1 MRKSLW
7 IILTILVVAV
17 GAPIAHADTVFD
29 VSGTARATNGQ
40 VCGADCA
47 FSGTLTVNTTTG
59 AVTGID
65 ITFPGISGFTTVTES
80 GLIGGTLW
88 GVDGVNS
95 GSTSQLNLAFT
106 PNPGPGTLV
115 GLTGGTISGSEVESL
130 LSSTVFFNDLT
141 GTVSAVTAPEPSS
154 LGLMLLGIGLVF
166 AMRKRAA
173 AGFSQAS

>member
-1 MRKSLW
+1 
-7 IILTILVVAV
+7 
-17 GAPIAHADTVFD
+17 
-29 VSGTARATNGQ
+29 
-40 VCGADCA
+40 
-47 FSGTLTVNTTTG
+47 
-59 AVTGID
+59 VTGID